1 MENITSEQLK
11 RLQSNGDTILVDYF
25 AKWCG
30 PCKTLMPRLSALQ
43 SDYPNIKFVS
53 IDVDENMPHAV
64 DAGIRSVPTVIF
76 YKGEEQV
83 DRSTGANADSYYKDI
98 LNTL

>member
-1 MENITSEQLK
+1 MENITSEQLNK
-11 RLQSNGDTILVDYF
+11 LQLSGNTILVDYY

-64 DAGIRSVPTVIF
+64 EVGIRSVPTVIF
-76 YKGEEQV
+76 YKGKEEINL
-83 DRSTGANADSYYKDI
+83 STGANSDTFYKNI

>member
-1 MENITSEQLK
+1 MENITSEELK
-11 RLQSNGDTILVDYF
+11 TLQSNGEAILVDYF

-30 PCKTLMPRLSALQ
+30 PCKSLMPRLAALQ

-53 IDVDENMPHAV
+53 IDVDENMSHAV
-64 DAGIRSVPTVIF
+64 EAGIRSVPTVIF

-83 DRSTGANADSYYKDI
+83 NRSTGANPDAYYKDI

>member
-1 MENITSEQLK
+1 
-11 RLQSNGDTILVDYF
+11 
-25 AKWCG
+25 
-30 PCKTLMPRLSALQ
+30 
-43 SDYPNIKFVS
+43 
-53 IDVDENMPHAV
+53 MPHAV
-64 DAGIRSVPTVIF
+64 EAGIRSVPTVIF

>member
-1 MENITSEQLK
+1 MENITSEQLNK
-11 RLQSNGDTILVDYF
+11 LQLSGNTILVDYY

-64 DAGIRSVPTVIF
+64 EVGIRSVPTVIF
-76 YKGEEQV
+76 YKGEEEIN
-83 DRSTGANADSYYKDI
+83 RSTGANSDTFYKNI

>member
-1 MENITSEQLK
+1 MENITSEQLNK
-11 RLQSNGDTILVDYF
+11 LQLSGNTILVDYY

-64 DAGIRSVPTVIF
+64 EVGIRSVPTVIF
-76 YKGEEQV
+76 YKGKEEIN
-83 DRSTGANADSYYKDI
+83 RSTGANSDTFYKNI

>member
-30 PCKTLMPRLSALQ
+30 PCKTLMPRLTELQ
-43 SDYPNIKFVS
+43 GSYPNIKFVS

-64 DAGIRSVPTVIF
+64 ESGIRSVPTVVF
-76 YKGEEQV
+76 YRGEEV
-83 DRSTGANADSYYKDI
+83 IDRLTGANPDSTYKEI